1 MQPPFCCPATFDAAM
16 QYAHAHFIDASVQFC
31 HVELTM
37 LDSQQPAPVDS
48 PSTDREV
55 APPRPASRPP
65 VSLAGPNA
73 EKTVALALQGGGA
86 HGAFTWGVLD
96 ALIEDGRLAFEAVT
110 GASAGAMNAV
120 VMVDGWIA
128 GGPEGARA
136 ALDRFWREASLD
148 GDLWPAQRG
157 VFDRL
162 FDFWNEN
169 PVLDFWTRALRT
181 SPYVSNPLNVNPLRK
196 ALAKHVDFERLRTAE
211 TAGIYVSATNVWTGK
226 LAVFERDSLSID
238 HLMASACLPT
248 VFQAVEIDGV
258 PYWDGGYL
266 GNPPIYP
273 LFHGART
280 RDVVLVQINPVERRE
295 TPRSREEI
303 QDRLNEITFNANLMR
318 ELRAID
324 FVDGLI
330 EDGVLGRNDYH
341 RMLVHRID
349 GTGALDDYKASS
361 RMDARMRVFEGLRD
375 KGRAAAQAWLAEH
388 YEGIGRTCTLNL
400 KATYQ

>member
-1 MQPPFCCPATFDAAM
+1 
-16 QYAHAHFIDASVQFC
+16 
-31 HVELTM
+31 M
-37 LDSQQPAPVDS
+37 LDSQPPATTES
-48 PSTDREV
+48 PSTDIET
-55 APPRPASRPP
+55 RPSRPP
-65 VSLAGPNA
+65 AQAARSLAGPRA

-120 VMVDGWIA
+120 VLVDGWVA
-128 GGPEGARA
+128 GGPDGARE
-136 ALDRFWREASLD
+136 ALSRFWHEASLD
-148 GDLWPAQRG
+148 GGLGPVQRG
-157 VFDRL
+157 VFDHL
-162 FDFWNEN
+162 FEVWSQNPIVDFWA
-169 PVLDFWTRALRT
+169 RALKT

-196 ALAKHVDFERLRTAE
+196 ALAKHVDFERLRAAD

-226 LAVFERDSLSID
+226 LAVFERQSLSVD

-273 LFHGART
+273 LFHGAQT

-324 FVDGLI
+324 FVERLI
-330 EDGVLGRNDYH
+330 DDGVLGRNDYH

-349 GTGALDDYKASS
+349 GTGGLDDYSASS
-361 RMDARMRVFEGLRD
+361 RLDARLGMFERLRD
-375 KGRAAAQAWLAEH
+375 KGRAAAKAWLDEN
-388 YEGIGRTCTLNL
+388 YDGIGRTCTLDL
-400 KATYQ
+400 KATYD